1 MKKLLFLLAVL
12 TAPVWC
18 AAQETEPLILLNPGR
33 ETFINFPSQT
43 LPGKTVTFFLPQQ
56 ATPLTG
62 RYPVVYVLGAIPKN
76 APLAQAF
83 MDVTPHK
90 ALVVGINLTP
100 EEMADAARVVHFFK
114 RELIPYVDTN
124 YPTLADASH
133 RAVAAQGTEGGLLAY
148 ALLYQPELFTQAL
161 LAEPDP
167 ALLNASYLPKNIR
180 LAAWGDRP
188 VLSALQA
195 RLENVGLTY
204 GTNFVLREGE
214 PANLFEELPMAY
226 WLAPAEKVALRRV
239 RAAVTPARLVLS
251 GGVAHL
257 QATAQLANGRV
268 YDFYPSVLRMSP
280 PYLDYNAPA
289 GTLSVISG
297 AEPATVK
304 ISGGAGKTAYRT
316 KIRLKKQ

>member
-1 MKKLLFLLAVL
+1 MKKLLFLLTLL
-12 TAPVWC
+12 TAPAWG

-43 LPGKTVTFFLPQQ
+43 LPGKTVTFFLPEP
-56 ATPLTG
+56 AVPLTG
-62 RYPVVYVLGAIPKN
+62 HYPVVYVLGAIPKN

-90 ALVVGINLTP
+90 ALVVGVNLTP
-100 EEMADAARVVHFFK
+100 EEMADAARVVRFFK

-124 YPTLADASH
+124 YPTLANAAH

-161 LAEPDP
+161 LADPDP
-167 ALLNASYLPKNIR
+167 ALLNASHLPQNVR

-188 VLSALQA
+188 VLAALQA
-195 RLENVGLTY
+195 RLENAGLAY

-226 WLAPAEKVALRRV
+226 WLAPAEKVSVRRV
-239 RAAVTPARLVLS
+239 RAAVSPARISLT
-251 GGVAHL
+251 GGVAQL
-257 QATAQLANGRV
+257 QVTAQLANGRV
-268 YDFYPSVLRMSP
+268 YDFYPSALRMSP
-280 PYLDYNAPA
+280 PYLDYDALA

-304 ISGGAGKTAYRT
+304 ISAQTGKTAYRT
-316 KIRLKKQ
+316 KIKLKKQ